1 MPTVAP
7 SAKPTSAISKK
18 KKRMYPKPSEKPER
32 IEAML
37 REPSKRC
44 HLGPCC
50 VTMDGSICGSKK
62 WGDGKG
68 SKYAD
73 GTIFYECF
81 GCRGELEKPPVD
93 GATSDDVDIDAAA
106 WEAIDKA
113 VAAYH
118 GASSSRV

>member
-1 MPTVAP
+1 
-7 SAKPTSAISKK
+7 
-18 KKRMYPKPSEKPER
+18 
-32 IEAML
+32 ML

-118 GASSSRV
+118 GAS